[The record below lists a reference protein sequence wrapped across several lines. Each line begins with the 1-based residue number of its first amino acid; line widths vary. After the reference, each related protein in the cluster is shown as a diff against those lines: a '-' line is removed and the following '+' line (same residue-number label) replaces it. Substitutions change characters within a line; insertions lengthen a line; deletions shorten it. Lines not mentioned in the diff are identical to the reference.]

1 MLSRLLRKKPVPPPT
16 EPAPAPATVAARPA
30 PAARTRVSNP
40 ALFDAL
46 VESRQRFKEI
56 VEASG
61 DFAWETDADGKF
73 VFVSPGG
80 TLGHAPAD
88 MVGKSARFFFADEG
102 THRNSPFTA
111 REATRDVEI
120 RLRCADGATAIL
132 RTSAVPVLAKD
143 GAPTGTRG
151 VCRDITDERRQH
163 DEFVAM
169 QLREAQMG
177 RIVRAA
183 ASEVDPEAMLQTA
196 LSETRNALGADYV
209 DLRRPGDEGDFVA
222 IASASDGDGI
232 DAPVLANVLRRMSE
246 SRSLVT
252 AADADNYYLCAP
264 TVFRGSVT
272 GAVLVI
278 RSISR
283 EVWTD
288 GERDFSNEL
297 ATQFAIM
304 LEQIDNHRKLDALA
318 RHDELTGLLNR
329 RAFFDEL
336 RDRLVR
342 IGSGSAAGS
351 MFYVDFDNFK
361 LVNDVHGHKRGD
373 EALTALSDM
382 LTANSRPGDL
392 VARLGGDEFAMW
404 LERTDEEAARKR
416 AAELLEASAGLRIF
430 SGAPDRP
437 LGISVGVA
445 VVPKG
450 SDETIQDLA
459 ARADQAMYRI
469 KKNGKSGFE
478 MADAVPAA
486 ETGADGKS
494 SPAGGEAAA

>member
-1 MLSRLLRKKPVPPPT
+1 M
-16 EPAPAPATVAARPA
+16 
-30 PAARTRVSNP
+30 SNP
-40 ALFDAL
+40 ALFHAL

-56 VEASG
+56 VEVSG
-61 DFAWETDADGKF
+61 DFAWETDADGTF
-73 VFVSPGG
+73 VYVSPGG
-80 TLGHAPAD
+80 TLGHAPGD
-88 MVGKSARFFFADEG
+88 MVGKAARIFFADEG
-102 THRNSPFTA
+102 AQRNSPFTA
-111 REATRDVEI
+111 RQATRDVEI
-120 RLRCADGATAIL
+120 RLRCADGAAAIL
-132 RTSAVPVLAKD
+132 RTSAVPVVAKD
-143 GAPTGTRG
+143 GTPTGTRG
-151 VCRDITDERRQH
+151 VCRDITDERREH
-163 DEFVAM
+163 DEFIAM

-183 ASEVDPEAMLQTA
+183 AGELDPEAMLRTA
-196 LSETRNALGADYV
+196 LSETRNALGADRV
-209 DLRRPGDEGDFVA
+209 ELRRPGGDGGFVA
-222 IASASDGDGI
+222 IAAAGDGDDV
-232 DAPVLANVLRRMSE
+232 DAPVLGNVLHRMAE

-252 AADADNYYLCAP
+252 AADSENYYLCAP
-264 TVFRGSVT
+264 TVFRSSVT
-272 GAVLVI
+272 GAVLVV
-278 RSISR
+278 RSLPR
-283 EVWTD
+283 DVWTD
-288 GERDFSNEL
+288 GERDFAGEL
-297 ATQFAIM
+297 AAQFAIM

-342 IGSGSAAGS
+342 IGSGSAAGT

-382 LTANSRPGDL
+382 LTTNSRPGDL

-404 LERTDEEAARKR
+404 LERTDEAAARKR
-416 AAELLEASAGLRIF
+416 AAQLLEASAGLRIF

-450 SDETIQDLA
+450 SDETIQDLS

-478 MADAVPAA
+478 MAGPVPSPETDADA
-486 ETGADGKS
+486 TS

>member
-1 MLSRLLRKKPVPPPT
+1 MLSRLLGRKTPAPPGP
-16 EPAPAPATVAARPA
+16 EPAPATVPARPA
-30 PAARTRVSNP
+30 PAVRTRVSDP

-61 DFAWETDADGKF
+61 DFAWETDADGAF

-80 TLGHAPAD
+80 TLGHAPGD
-88 MVGKSARFFFADEG
+88 MVGKAARFFFADGE
-102 THRNSPFTA
+102 TRRNSPFTA

-132 RTSAVPVLAKD
+132 RTSAVPVRGRD
-143 GAPTGTRG
+143 GSPTGTRG
-151 VCRDITDERRQH
+151 VCRDITEERREH

-183 ASEVDPEAMLQTA
+183 ASELDPEAMLQTA
-196 LSETRNALGADYV
+196 LSETRNALSADHV
-209 DLRRPGDEGDFVA
+209 ELRRPDGDGQFVA
-222 IASASDGDGI
+222 IASASDGEGI
-232 DAPVLANVLRRMSE
+232 DAPVLANVLRRMNE

-252 AADADNYYLCAP
+252 AADGDNYYLCAP
-264 TVFRGSVT
+264 TVFRGAVT

-278 RSISR
+278 RSLSR
-283 EVWTD
+283 QVWTD

-336 RDRLVR
+336 RDRLAR

-373 EALTALSDM
+373 EALKSLSDL

-416 AAELLEASAGLRIF
+416 AAELLETSAGLRIF
-430 SGAPDRP
+430 SGAPDCP

-478 MADAVPAA
+478 MADVAPVSD
-486 ETGADGKS
+486 EGGESGT